1 MRRWLLHRAL
11 LSFIILCMVCTPL
24 FSQGQRKLLPKSD
37 RLFYSIAYY
46 DLFDNN
52 ISGSLLDRLTVA
64 TQGFGDKGLVRD
76 MVLRQMI
83 FSHNEVALL
92 DSLDAFR
99 DDIRLAELPPI
110 SDEVMERPLRFFLFY
125 LINELLLFESDNLIE
140 NYNLLINR
148 MNENLFLESDG
159 DSGGN
164 VLEVEEGAYTCL
176 RFYLNGIN
184 AVVSNHP
191 GLDFSISYAKEQ
203 LLYFQESHPGASYMD
218 MYLSKFQEA
227 RVKYPIIQFYL
238 PVPLSDCM
246 AEFVRHNSVIPLKQD
261 VIRDPGG
268 FIEATFLKLYKR
280 APSTEEMQTLLPLY
294 EGDDPFDPRLLYY
307 VLMSA
312 DEYLYY

>member
-1 MRRWLLHRAL
+1 M
-11 LSFIILCMVCTPL
+11 
-24 FSQGQRKLLPKSD
+24 
-37 RLFYSIAYY
+37 
-46 DLFDNN
+46 
-52 ISGSLLDRLTVA
+52 
-64 TQGFGDKGLVRD
+64 
-76 MVLRQMI
+76 
-83 FSHNEVALL
+83 
-92 DSLDAFR
+92 
-99 DDIRLAELPPI
+99 
-110 SDEVMERPLRFFLFY
+110 
-125 LINELLLFESDNLIE
+125 INELLLFESDNLIE
-140 NYNLLINR
+140 NYNLLIHR
-148 MNENLFLESDG
+148 MNEDLFPDSGDG
-159 DSGGN
+159 NSGGN
-164 VLEVEEGAYTCL
+164 VLEVGEGAYACL

-184 AVVSNHP
+184 AALSDHP
-191 GLDFSISYAKEQ
+191 GLDFSLSYAKEQ

-218 MYLSKFQEA
+218 MYQSKFQEA

-238 PVPLSDCM
+238 PVPLSTCM